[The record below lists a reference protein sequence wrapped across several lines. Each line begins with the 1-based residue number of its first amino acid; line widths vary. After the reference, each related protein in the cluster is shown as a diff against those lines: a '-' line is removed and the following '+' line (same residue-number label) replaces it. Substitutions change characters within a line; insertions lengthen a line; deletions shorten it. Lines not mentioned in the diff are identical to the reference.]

1 MGMKMPC
8 FVSWLMT
15 TRMAVKPE
23 ENRSCLIRSMDME
36 FHGDFGTGRGLRRP
50 YGL

>member
-8 FVSWLMT
+8 FVSWLMA

-23 ENRSCLIRSMDME
+23 ENESYLIRSMDME
-36 FHGDFGTGRGLRRP
+36 FHRDFRTGEGLRRP